1 MNTVLS
7 FLAISL
13 MVVIVVVLIV
23 IGVVFLSD
31 MDR

>member
-1 MNTVLS
+1 MSTVLS
-7 FLAISL
+7 FLAIAL